1 MLLQKAVLITG
12 TRASQHLMTRICS
25 YLLMSC
31 LTLLII
37 CSATLLPAQ
46 QVLTTDGSTLPLS
59 ISEGKFIKFER
70 PAGSVFLSNPGVVEI
85 DLQSTTHAY
94 IVGRGI
100 GESSLFILDEGGQPI
115 MRTTVTV
122 DVNVTQLQQAMR
134 RALPDG
140 NVSVSSS
147 NGAIF
152 LTGNVES
159 PQDAVLAEDILSQLT
174 ANAAVVVNNLTISS
188 AAQVNLQVRIAE
200 VSSSIREDLGINL
213 AARSGGTSF
222 AGAATGISGFA
233 LNVQRSTN
241 NVNLVL
247 DALAEKGLVTI
258 LSEPNLTARSGE
270 TATFLAGGQV
280 PIRIGETAEDTRV
293 DLETIGVEL
302 EFTPTVFDRAQI
314 QLKLSTKVRDVEEGT
329 GGPLNPSF
337 RERSA
342 TTTVEIASGQSFAI
356 AGMFRV
362 DTQQS
367 LRGLPGLIDLPI
379 IGALFRSSRFQRGET
394 ELVIIVTPVL
404 VAPTDPANMTSP
416 TDNIRPTT
424 GLQQAIT
431 GRFTTPDRPR
441 LSERPAIGF
450 MLR

>member
-1 MLLQKAVLITG
+1 MVLL
-12 TRASQHLMTRICS
+12 RI
-25 YLLMSC
+25 YLLRSW
-31 LTLLII
+31 LALLVL
-37 CSATLLPAQ
+37 CGAVPLLNAQ
-46 QVLTTDGSTLPLS
+46 QILTTDGSTLPLS
-59 ISEGKFIKFER
+59 ISEGKFIKLER
-70 PAGSVFLSNPGVVEI
+70 PASSVFLSNPAVAEVE
-85 DLQSTTHAY
+85 LQSTTHVY

-100 GESSLFILDEGGQPI
+100 GESSLFILDADEEPI

-122 DVNVTQLQQAMR
+122 DVNVTQLQQAVRQAMR
-134 RALPDG
+134 DG
-140 NVSVSSS
+140 AVSVSSS

-152 LTGNVES
+152 LNGSVAS
-159 PQDAVLAEDILSQLT
+159 PEDAVLAEDIVSQLT
-174 ANAAVVVNNLTISS
+174 GNSAVVVSNLNIRS

-200 VSSSIREDLGINL
+200 VSRSIREDLGINL
-213 AARSGGTSF
+213 AARSGGSSLT
-222 AGAATGISGFA
+222 GAATGIGGFA
-233 LNVQRSTN
+233 LNVQRSAR

-280 PIRIGETAEDTRV
+280 PIRVGETTEDTRV
-293 DLETIGVEL
+293 ELETIGVEL
-302 EFTPTVFDRAQI
+302 EFTPTVFDEAQI
-314 QLKLSTKVRDVEEGT
+314 QVTLSTKVRDVEEGP

-342 TTTVEIASGQSFAI
+342 TTTVDIASGQSFAI

-367 LRGLPGLIDLPI
+367 LRGVPGLIDLPV

-394 ELVIIVTPVL
+394 ELVIIVTPFL
-404 VAPTDPANMTSP
+404 VAPTDPANLTSP
-416 TDNIRPTT
+416 TDTIRPAT

-431 GRFTTPDRPR
+431 VRFTAPGRP
-441 LSERPAIGF
+441 SVSQRPTGGF

>member
-1 MLLQKAVLITG
+1 MAYKW
-12 TRASQHLMTRICS
+12 S
-25 YLLMSC
+25 YLLKSC
-31 LTLLII
+31 LAFLIA
-37 CSATLLPAQ
+37 CCATLIQAQ

-59 ISEGKFIKFER
+59 ISEGKFIKLER
-70 PAGSVFLSNPGVVEI
+70 PASSVFLSNPAVAEI
-85 DLQSTTHAY
+85 ELQSRTHVY

-100 GESSLFILDEGGQPI
+100 GESSLFILDENEEPI

-122 DVNVTQLQQAMR
+122 DVNVTQLQQAVR
-134 RALPDG
+134 QAVRDG
-140 NVSVSSS
+140 AVSITSS

-152 LTGNVES
+152 INGNVAS
-159 PQDAVLAEDILSQLT
+159 PQDALLAEDIVNQLT
-174 ANAAVVVNNLTISS
+174 SNTAVVVSNLTINS

-200 VSSSIREDLGINL
+200 VSRNIREDLGINL
-213 AARSGGTSF
+213 TARSGGTSL
-222 AGAATGISGFA
+222 AGAATGINGFA
-233 LNVQRSTN
+233 LNVQRSAR

-280 PIRIGETAEDTRV
+280 PVRIGETIDDTRV
-293 DLETIGVEL
+293 SLETIGVEL
-302 EFTPTVFDRAQI
+302 EFTPTVFNQAQI
-314 QLKLSTKVRDVEEGT
+314 QVELSTKVRDVEEGP

-342 TTTVEIASGQSFAI
+342 TTTVDIASGQSFAI

-367 LRGLPGLIDLPI
+367 LRGLPGLINLPV

-394 ELVIIVTPVL
+394 ELVIIVTPFL
-404 VAPTDPANMTSP
+404 VAPTDPANITSP
-416 TDNIRPTT
+416 TDNIRPVT
-424 GLQQAIT
+424 GLEQAIT
-431 GRFTTPDRPR
+431 GQFTAPQRNRKSKRPTG
-441 LSERPAIGF
+441 GF
-450 MLR
+450 MLK